1 MPSPELA
8 QIIAMLRSRP
18 IGPERPSVAA
28 MRQGFEDMCA
38 MVPVPE
44 GTTHEE
50 ITAGH
55 RPAER
60 LKSPGIE
67 RGRVVLY
74 LHGGGYVIGSPRSHR
89 SLAARIGQA
98 AGAEVL
104 VPDYRLAPEHSFPAA
119 IDDAI
124 GAYRWLLDHD
134 VSPAN
139 LAIAGDSAGGG
150 LVVAT
155 LLAIRDAKLP
165 QPAAVALLSPWV
177 DLAGEGASMQTKAA
191 SDPMVTKEGLVG
203 MSRAYL
209 HGTDPHHPMA
219 SPIYADLTG
228 LAPMLIQVGT
238 AETLLDDSVR
248 LAARAEAG
256 GVAVT
261 LEKWDDMI
269 HVFQHFAMLPE
280 AQRAVARIGEYL
292 REKLARA

>member
-1 MPSPELA
+1 MPSPELH
-8 QIIAMLRSRP
+8 QIIALLRSRP
-18 IGPERPSVAA
+18 VPERPTVASQ
-28 MRQGFEDMCA
+28 RQGFEASMTMIPTPAD
-38 MVPVPE
+38 VIR
-44 GTTHEE
+44 EE

-60 LKSPGIE
+60 LRAPGAE

-74 LHGGGYVIGSPRSHR
+74 LHGGGYVIGSVKSHR
-89 SLAARIGQA
+89 SLAARIGRA
-98 AGAEVL
+98 ARAEVL
-104 VPDYRLAPEHSFPAA
+104 VLDYRLAPEHSFPAA

-124 GAYRWLLDHD
+124 AAYRWLLDQGL
-134 VSPAN
+134 SPKN

-150 LVVAT
+150 LAVAA

-165 QPAAVALLSPWV
+165 QPGAAVLLSPWV
-177 DLAGEGASMQTKAA
+177 DLAGDGASMQSNAA
-191 SDPMVTKEGLVG
+191 SDPMIQKEGLVA
-203 MSRAYL
+203 MARHYL
-209 HGTDPHHPMA
+209 HGTDPRHPMA

-228 LAPMLIQVGT
+228 LPPMLVQVGT

-269 HVFQHFAMLPE
+269 HVWQAFASLPE
-280 AQRAVARIGEYL
+280 AQRAVERIGEYL
-292 REKLARA
+292 REKTALA

>member
-8 QIIAMLRSRP
+8 QIIALLRSQP
-18 IGPERPSVAA
+18 VPSERPSIATL
-28 MRQGFEDMCA
+28 RQGFERLTA
-38 MVPVPE
+38 TIPTPAGVVV
-44 GTTHEE
+44 EE
-50 ITAGH
+50 LTAGH

-60 LKSPGIE
+60 LRSPGIE

-74 LHGGGYVIGSPRSHR
+74 LHGGGFLLGSAKTHR

-98 AGAEVL
+98 ARAEMLVL
-104 VPDYRLAPEHSFPAA
+104 DYRLAPEHSFPAA

-124 GAYRWLLDHD
+124 AAYRWLLDQGL
-134 VSPAN
+134 SAGN

-150 LVVAT
+150 LTVST
-155 LLAIRDAKLP
+155 LLAIRDARLP
-165 QPAAVALLSPWV
+165 QPAAAVLMSPWV
-177 DLAGEGASMQTKAA
+177 DLAGEGASMQTNAA
-191 SDPMVTKEGLVG
+191 ADPMVQKEGLLG

-219 SPIYADLTG
+219 SPIHADLTG
-228 LAPMLIQVGT
+228 LPPLLVQVGT

-248 LAARAEAG
+248 LAARAEAA

-269 HVFQHFAMLPE
+269 HVWQAFPQLPE
-280 AQRAVARIGEYL
+280 AQRAVERIGEYV
-292 REKLARA
+292 REKTPLA